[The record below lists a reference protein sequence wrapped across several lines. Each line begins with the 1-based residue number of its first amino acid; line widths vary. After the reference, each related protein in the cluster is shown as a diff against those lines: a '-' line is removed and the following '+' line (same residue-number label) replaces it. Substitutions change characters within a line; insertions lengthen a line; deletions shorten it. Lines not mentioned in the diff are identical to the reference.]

1 MYGFMERE
9 QSELDV
15 MAAALQDWIESKM
28 GPSPR
33 EVPQV
38 SVSCG
43 AYASAIEV
51 DGIVLWCSESHGDI
65 TAESLIQLFR
75 DECEK
80 AAVFVA

>member
-9 QSELDV
+9 QSPLDV
-15 MAAALQDWIESKM
+15 MAAALQDWIELQM

-43 AYASAIEV
+43 AYAAAVEV
-51 DGIVLWCSESHGDI
+51 DGKVLWCSETHDDI
-65 TAESLIQLFR
+65 TTASLIQLFR
-75 DECEK
+75 DECAK
-80 AAVFVA
+80 LSVFAA